1 MKLNIEDIDCEV
13 EYKNIKNS
21 YIQIK
26 DNRVIVKVPIKA
38 TRKYINE
45 LVSSKKDWIEKN
57 LQQQKNKSLNKNII
71 KVLGKAY
78 TLQVIENKPRNKVYL
93 KDNYIYFEVKENNNE
108 VIQKLLDKFYK
119 EIAKDEVYAAMEYIK
134 SITGLSPKEI
144 RIKKLKS
151 AWGICSS
158 KQYISINQNLMAYSR
173 HAIEYVCLHEV
184 CHLKHMNHSKEFWK
198 MVEKYMPDYKT
209 AKLELKN
216 A

>member
-1 MKLNIEDIDCEV
+1 MKLNIADIDCEV

-93 KDNYIYFEVKENNNE
+93 KDNYIYFEVKKNNNE

>member
-1 MKLNIEDIDCEV
+1 MKLNIANIDCEV
-13 EYKNIKNS
+13 VYKNIKNS

-78 TLQVIENKPRNKVYL
+78 TLQVIENKPQNKVYL

>member
-1 MKLNIEDIDCEV
+1 MKLNIADIDCEV

>member
-1 MKLNIEDIDCEV
+1 MKLNIADIDCEV
-13 EYKNIKNS
+13 VYKNIKNS

>member
-1 MKLNIEDIDCEV
+1 MKLNIADIDCEV
-13 EYKNIKNS
+13 VYKNIKNS

-198 MVEKYMPDYKT
+198 MVEKYMPNYKT

>member
-1 MKLNIEDIDCEV
+1 MKLNIADVDCEV
-13 EYKNIKNS
+13 VYKNIKNS

-198 MVEKYMPDYKT
+198 MVEKYMSDYKT

>member
-1 MKLNIEDIDCEV
+1 MKLNIANIDCEV
-13 EYKNIKNS
+13 VYKNIKNS

-134 SITGLSPKEI
+134 SIMRSSVG
-144 RIKKLKS
+144 KLLY
-151 AWGICSS
+151 AFLALI
-158 KQYISINQNLMAYSR
+158 IA
-173 HAIEYVCLHEV
+173 AIVITILI
-184 CHLKHMNHSKEFWK
+184 LF
-198 MVEKYMPDYKT
+198 
-209 AKLELKN
+209 A
-216 A
+216 

>member
-1 MKLNIEDIDCEV
+1 MKLNIADIDCEV
-13 EYKNIKNS
+13 VYKNIKNS

-93 KDNYIYFEVKENNNE
+93 KDNYIYFEVQENNNE
-108 VIQKLLDKFYK
+108 IIQKLLDKFYK

>member
-1 MKLNIEDIDCEV
+1 MKLNIADIDCEV
-13 EYKNIKNS
+13 VYKNIKNS

-119 EIAKDEVYAAMEYIK
+119 EIAKDEGYAAMEYVK

>member
-1 MKLNIEDIDCEV
+1 MKLIIADIDCEV
-13 EYKNIKNS
+13 VYKNIKNS

-78 TLQVIENKPRNKVYL
+78 TLQVIENKPQNKVYL

-158 KQYISINQNLMAYSR
+158 KQYISINQNLMTYSR

-184 CHLKHMNHSKEFWK
+184 CHLKHMNHSKDFWK

>member
-1 MKLNIEDIDCEV
+1 MKLNIADIDCEV

-158 KQYISINQNLMAYSR
+158 KQYIYINQNLMAYSR

>member
-1 MKLNIEDIDCEV
+1 MKLNIADIDCEV
-13 EYKNIKNS
+13 VYKNIKNS

-71 KVLGKAY
+71 KVFGKAY

-198 MVEKYMPDYKT
+198 MVEKYMPNYKT

>member
-1 MKLNIEDIDCEV
+1 
-13 EYKNIKNS
+13 
-21 YIQIK
+21 
-26 DNRVIVKVPIKA
+26 
-38 TRKYINE
+38 
-45 LVSSKKDWIEKN
+45 
-57 LQQQKNKSLNKNII
+57 
-71 KVLGKAY
+71 
-78 TLQVIENKPRNKVYL
+78 
-93 KDNYIYFEVKENNNE
+93 
-108 VIQKLLDKFYK
+108 
-119 EIAKDEVYAAMEYIK
+119 MEYIK

>member
-1 MKLNIEDIDCEV
+1 MKINISDIDCEV
-13 EYKNIKNS
+13 VYKNIKNS

-78 TLQVIENKPRNKVYL
+78 TLQVIENKPQNKVYL

-158 KQYISINQNLMAYSR
+158 KQYISINQNLMTYSR

-184 CHLKHMNHSKEFWK
+184 CHLKHMNHSKDFWK

>member
-1 MKLNIEDIDCEV
+1 MKLNIADIDCEV
-13 EYKNIKNS
+13 VYKNIKNS

-119 EIAKDEVYAAMEYIK
+119 EIAKDEVYAAMEYVK

>member
-1 MKLNIEDIDCEV
+1 MKLNIADIDCEV

-93 KDNYIYFEVKENNNE
+93 KDNYIYFEVKKNNNE

-119 EIAKDEVYAAMEYIK
+119 EIAKDEVYSAMEYIK

-151 AWGICSS
+151 AGGICSS

>member
-1 MKLNIEDIDCEV
+1 MKLNIADIDCEV

-119 EIAKDEVYAAMEYIK
+119 EIAKDEVYAAMEYVK

>member
-1 MKLNIEDIDCEV
+1 MKLNIADVDCEV
-13 EYKNIKNS
+13 VYKNIKNS

-198 MVEKYMPDYKT
+198 MVETYMPDYKT

>member
-1 MKLNIEDIDCEV
+1 MKLNIANIDCEV
-13 EYKNIKNS
+13 VYKNIKNS

>member
-1 MKLNIEDIDCEV
+1 MKLNIADIDCEV
-13 EYKNIKNS
+13 VYKNIKNS

-78 TLQVIENKPRNKVYL
+78 TLQVIENKPQNKVYL

-158 KQYISINQNLMAYSR
+158 KQYISINQNLMTYSR

-184 CHLKHMNHSKEFWK
+184 CHLKHMNHSKDFWK

-209 AKLELKN
+209 AKLELII
-216 A
+216 

>member
-1 MKLNIEDIDCEV
+1 M
-13 EYKNIKNS
+13 
-21 YIQIK
+21 
-26 DNRVIVKVPIKA
+26 
-38 TRKYINE
+38 
-45 LVSSKKDWIEKN
+45 
-57 LQQQKNKSLNKNII
+57 
-71 KVLGKAY
+71 GKAY

-93 KDNYIYFEVKENNNE
+93 KDNYIYFEVKKNNNE

>member
-1 MKLNIEDIDCEV
+1 MKLNIADIDCEV

-57 LQQQKNKSLNKNII
+57 LQQQKNKPLNKNII

-119 EIAKDEVYAAMEYIK
+119 EIAKDEVYAAMEYVK

>member
-1 MKLNIEDIDCEV
+1 MKLNIADIDCEV

-119 EIAKDEVYAAMEYIK
+119 EIAKDEVYAAMEYVK
-134 SITGLSPKEI
+134 SITGLSPKKI

>member
-1 MKLNIEDIDCEV
+1 MKLNIADIDCEV
-13 EYKNIKNS
+13 VYKNIKNS

-119 EIAKDEVYAAMEYIK
+119 EIAKDEVYATMEYIK